1 MSDQNN
7 RRHEEILER
16 LTAGIAE
23 LTTSEAWERWLRFQ
37 SRFHHYSAQNVLLI
51 QMQRPDATRVAGF
64 HAWLK
69 LGRHVRKGEK
79 GIAILAPVTRRTRD
93 EDEQGGEDV
102 VRKAVVGFRA
112 TYVWDVAQTDGDAL
126 EEPPVHR
133 LTGADPM
140 GLFEK
145 LSLVVREI
153 GYTVED
159 EYLSGGVN
167 GDCSVDER
175 RIRIEVRND
184 PAQQVK
190 TLAHELAHALL
201 HARSTGRWHGRS
213 RSWRLRALP
222 SSSARPWASAPTT
235 TRSGTSR
242 RGRVAVTRRSP
253 GSRRRRDA
261 SSRQPTWSCPGWR
274 SRRRRPRTARP
285 DLWRLRIGGV
295 WRAPGAGA
303 ADSLLEPAAGDEDP
317 AADAKVRDLAACDR
331 LVGERTADP
340 QNRGRLLHRVG
351 QAVELLAGHSFGEW
365 PAGLL
370 GERSLVVPASHAG
383 LRGREHAS
391 PPRVTS
397 LGGSVR
403 YRCRQ
408 VGGMGGPPCGI
419 RELQADVHRDV
430 LSRWRRLMGG
440 RWHRTRPRCL

>member
-145 LSLVVREI
+145 LSLVAREI

-201 HARSTGRWHGRS
+201 HDAEHRT
-213 RSWRLRALP
+213 L
-222 SSSARPWASAPTT
+222 ARPLKELEAESAAFVICSALGVRTDDYSFGYVATWAGGGDQAVAGIKASA
-235 TRSGTSR
+235 
-242 RGRVAVTRRSP
+242 GRI
-253 GSRRRRDA
+253 
-261 SSRQPTWSCPGWR
+261 QQ
-274 SRRRRPRTARP
+274 
-285 DLWRLRIGGV
+285 
-295 WRAPGAGA
+295 A
-303 ADSLLEPAAGDEDP
+303 A
-317 AADAKVRDLAACDR
+317 
-331 LVGERTADP
+331 
-340 QNRGRLLHRVG
+340 HR
-351 QAVELLAGHSFGEW
+351 
-365 PAGLL
+365 
-370 GERSLVVPASHAG
+370 
-383 LRGREHAS
+383 
-391 PPRVTS
+391 
-397 LGGSVR
+397 
-403 YRCRQ
+403 
-408 VGGMGGPPCGI
+408 
-419 RELQADVHRDV
+419 V
-430 LSRWRRLMGG
+430 LSRLEE
-440 RWHRTRPRCL
+440 PEKAAADCAA